1 MKSPQFPCARK
12 AGLVIQDMPVEV
24 LVYDLDTNKA
34 HCLNKSA
41 AFVWR
46 SCDGKTS
53 ISDIARLF
61 EIQTGDK
68 VSDDFVWLAL
78 DQLNENSL
86 LESEVK
92 ASFAGRSRREVIK
105 KIGLAS
111 LVALPVIASLVAP
124 QNALAA
130 QSCNCVNNANCNS
143 QPCPTHCC
151 SSVSSTCVAP
161 ENQVPPNGGN
171 PFGCA

>member
-12 AGLVIQDMPVEV
+12 AGLVIQDMPDEV

-92 ASFAGRSRREVIK
+92 ASFAGKSRREVIK

-111 LVALPVIASLVAP
+111 VVALPIVASLVAP
-124 QNALAA
+124 KSAMAA
-130 QSCNCVNNANCNS
+130 VSCACVTPGDCITQTGCPSTANCNGS
-143 QPCPTHCC
+143 GRC
-151 SSVSSTCVAP
+151 AP
-161 ENQVPPNGGN
+161 
-171 PFGCA
+171 

>member
-12 AGLVIQDMPVEV
+12 AGLVIQDMPDEV

-68 VSDDFVWLAL
+68 VSDDFVWLAP

-111 LVALPVIASLVAP
+111 VVALPIVASLVAP
-124 QNALAA
+124 KSAMAA
-130 QSCNCVNNANCNS
+130 VSCACVTPGDCITQTGCPSTANCNGS
-143 QPCPTHCC
+143 GRC
-151 SSVSSTCVAP
+151 AP
-161 ENQVPPNGGN
+161 
-171 PFGCA
+171 

>member
-12 AGLVIQDMPVEV
+12 AGLVIQDMPDEV

-111 LVALPVIASLVAP
+111 MVALPIVASLVAP
-124 QNALAA
+124 KTAMAA
-130 QSCNCVNNANCNS
+130 VSCNCTGPGDCITQTMCASTVNCNVMGL
-143 QPCPTHCC
+143 C
-151 SSVSSTCVAP
+151 AP
-161 ENQVPPNGGN
+161 
-171 PFGCA
+171 

>member
-1 MKSPQFPCARK
+1 MKSPQLPCARK
-12 AGLVIQDMPVEV
+12 AGLVIQDMPDEV

-78 DQLNENSL
+78 DELNENSL

-111 LVALPVIASLVAP
+111 VVALPIVASLVAP
-124 QNALAA
+124 KSAMAA
-130 QSCNCVNNANCNS
+130 VSCACVTHGDCITQTGCPSTANCNGS
-143 QPCPTHCC
+143 GRC
-151 SSVSSTCVAP
+151 AP
-161 ENQVPPNGGN
+161 
-171 PFGCA
+171 